1 MGLYFGVFSKSYIF
15 ASLLKR
21 ECIGRLAQ
29 LVQSICLTSRGSAV
43 RTRQRPHQRS
53 HFYEAFFLFSH
64 IHKLSDYFFYNTPK
78 KNYFCG
84 LIIIWKFMKLDLL
97 TAISPIDGRYRGKA
111 EALADFFSE
120 YALIKYRVQVEVEY
134 FIALCELPLPQLKGI
149 DPVVFDSLRSI
160 YLDFSEQDAQRIKDI
175 ESVTNHDVKAVEYF
189 IKEKFDQLGGLEA
202 YKEFIHFGLT
212 SQDINNTSIP
222 LSIKESLEQIY
233 FPLVEELIA
242 QLQTYAEEWAAIPM
256 LAKTHGQPASPT
268 RLGKE
273 IMVFV
278 YRLERQLST
287 LKACSITAKFG
298 GATGNYNAHCVAYPS
313 YDWKAFGNK
322 FVAEK
327 LGLEREEYTTQISNY
342 DNLAAVFDA
351 MKRMN
356 TIMIDMNR
364 DFWQYISME
373 YFKQKIKAGEVGS
386 SAMPH
391 KVNPIDFE
399 NAEGNLGMANAI
411 LEHLAVKLP
420 ISRLQRDLTDS
431 TVLRNVGV
439 PFGHTVIAIQS
450 SLKGLRKLLL
460 NEKAL
465 YNDLDN
471 CWSVVA
477 EAIQTILRREAY
489 PNPYEAL
496 KALTRTNQAITES
509 SIKTFI
515 EELEVSEVIKEEL
528 RKITPHTYTGI

>member
-1 MGLYFGVFSKSYIF
+1 M
-15 ASLLKR
+15 
-21 ECIGRLAQ
+21 E
-29 LVQSICLTSRGSAV
+29 
-43 RTRQRPHQRS
+43 
-53 HFYEAFFLFSH
+53 
-64 IHKLSDYFFYNTPK
+64 
-78 KNYFCG
+78 
-84 LIIIWKFMKLDLL
+84 LDIL

-111 EALADFFSE
+111 GALASYFSE
-120 YALIKYRVQVEVEY
+120 FALIKYRVQVEIEY
-134 FIALCELPLPQLKGI
+134 FITLCELPLPQLKE
-149 DPVVFDSLRSI
+149 FDSTLFEALRDI
-160 YLDFSEQDAQRIKDI
+160 YRNFSEADAARIKEI
-175 ESVTNHDVKAVEYF
+175 EGVTNHDVKAVEYF
-189 IKEKFDQLGGLEA
+189 IKEQFDKLGGLDA

-212 SQDINNTSIP
+212 SQDINNTSVP
-222 LSIKESLEQIY
+222 LSIKEALDDVY
-233 FPLVEELIA
+233 YPLMAELID
-242 QLQTYAEEWAAIPM
+242 QLKAYAEEWKEIPM

-273 IMVFV
+273 VMVFV
-278 YRLERQLST
+278 YRLEKQLAV
-287 LKACSITAKFG
+287 LKACPLTAKFG
-298 GATGNYNAHCVAYPS
+298 GATGNYNAHNVAYPQ
-313 YDWKAFGNK
+313 YDWKTFGNR

-342 DNLAAVFDA
+342 DNLGAIFDT
-351 MKRMN
+351 MKRIN

-399 NAEGNLGMANAI
+399 NSEGNLGVANAV
-411 LEHLAVKLP
+411 LEHLSAKLP

-439 PFGHTVIAIQS
+439 PFGHIVIAVQS
-450 SLKGLRKLLL
+450 TLKGLRKLLL
-460 NEKAL
+460 NETAI
-465 YNDLDN
+465 YRDLDN

-477 EAIQTILRREAY
+477 EAIQTVLRREAY

-496 KALTRTNQAITES
+496 KALTRTNQAITEE

-515 EELEVSEVIKEEL
+515 EELNVSENVKEEL
-528 RKITPHTYTGI
+528 RAISPRTYTGV